1 MGKFICPV
9 CGYKGL
15 DEPAYNEYGD
25 PSYEI
30 CPCCG
35 FEYGF
40 DDHSEGYTFESYREK
55 WIKEGYRFNRKE
67 NEPKDWNADKAK
79 EQLLNLQS

>member
-1 MGKFICPV
+1 MKFTCPV

-30 CPCCG
+30 CSCCG

-40 DDHSEGYTFESYREK
+40 DDHSEGYTFQSYREK
-55 WIKEGYRFNRKE
+55 WI
-67 NEPKDWNADKAK
+67 NEEYSFHNKNNMPRDWSEAKAK
-79 EQLLNLQS
+79 EQLLNLQYQ